1 MSYLELTDIH
11 KRFGETVAVED
22 FNLTA
27 EKGEFVSF
35 LGPSGCGKTTTLR
48 MIAGF
53 EVPTAGTIR
62 INGEDVTYRPPNR
75 RNVGMVFQSYA
86 LFPNMTVA
94 DNIGFGLKVRKR
106 SKDDIRKR
114 VGELLEIVNLP
125 EKGARYP
132 YQLSGGQQQRVA
144 LARALAFEPQ
154 VLLLDEPLSALDAK
168 IRVALRHEIRQI
180 QRQLGITTVYVTHD
194 QEEALSLSDRVVVM
208 SEGRME
214 QVGTPFEVYNFPTT
228 AFVASFVG
236 TLNVL
241 PAVVVDAGRGELT
254 IEGQP
259 VRLTSGFEGVSG
271 REVRMALRPEMV
283 SLGRRPEECNNL
295 TGKVTDVSFLGSIVR
310 IRVGLA
316 NGAGGDGSTVV
327 LDEFN
332 EPTLQL
338 PNLGD
343 TVTLSFPL
351 DGPLVLDAKAPLDSV
366 EALIAEAGARARRAA
381 ASPSRSTRST
391 GST

>member
-1 MSYLELTDIH
+1 MAFLELTNIQ
-11 KRFGETVAVED
+11 KRFGPAVAVAD
-22 FNLTA
+22 FNLA
-27 EKGEFVSF
+27 IEKAEFVSF

-53 EVPTAGTIR
+53 ETPTDGVITLDGTDI
-62 INGEDVTYRPPNR
+62 TYKPPNR
-75 RNVGMVFQSYA
+75 RNIGMVFQSYA

-94 DNIGFGLKVRKR
+94 DNVAFGLTVRKA
-106 SKDDIRKR
+106 SKDRIRQR
-114 VGELLEIVNLP
+114 VAELLEIVNLGD
-125 EKGARYP
+125 KGGRFP

-168 IRVALRHEIRQI
+168 IRVVLRHEIRSI

-208 SEGRME
+208 SDGHME
-214 QVGTPFEVYNFPTT
+214 QVGTPFEIYNFPAT

-241 PAVVVDAGRGELT
+241 PGVVVNAGSGEMT
-254 IEGQP
+254 VAGQP
-259 VRLTSGFEGVSG
+259 VKLVSKFEGIAG
-271 REVRMALRPEMV
+271 REVKVALRPEMV
-283 SLGRRPEECNNL
+283 SLGDGATGENRL
-295 TGKVTDVSFLGSIVR
+295 TGRVTDVSFLGSIVR
-310 IRVGLA
+310 IRVTLPGS
-316 NGAGGDGSTVV
+316 NGTDGPTVV

-332 EPTLQL
+332 EPTLKL

-343 TVTLSFPL
+343 TASLSFPQE
-351 DGPLVLDAKAPLDSV
+351 GPLVLDAKAPLESV
-366 EALIAEAGARARRAA
+366 EELIAEA
-381 ASPSRSTRST
+381 
-391 GST
+391 

>member
-11 KRFGETVAVED
+11 KRFGETVAVES
-22 FNLTA
+22 FNLAA

-53 EVPTAGTIR
+53 EQPNAGTIT
-62 INGEDVTYRPPNR
+62 INGEDVTYRPANR

-106 SKDDIRKR
+106 GRDQIRQR
-114 VGELLEIVNLP
+114 VAELLEIVNLP
-125 EKGARYP
+125 DKGARYP

-168 IRVALRHEIRQI
+168 IRVALRHEIRSI

-208 SEGRME
+208 SDGRME
-214 QVGTPFEVYNFPTT
+214 QVGTPFEIYNFPAT

-241 PAVVVDAGRGELT
+241 PGVVVDSGRGELT
-254 IEGQP
+254 VAGQP
-259 VRLTSGFEGVSG
+259 IRLQTDFEGSPG
-271 REVRMALRPEMV
+271 REVRVALRPEMV
-283 SLGRRPEECNNL
+283 SLGSGSDGENRL
-295 TGKVTDVSFLGSIVR
+295 TGKVSDVSFLGSIVR
-310 IRVGLA
+310 IRIGL
-316 NGAGGDGSTVV
+316 GSDSTTVV

-338 PNLGD
+338 PSLD
-343 TVTLSFPL
+343 ETVTISFPQ
-351 DGPLVLDAKAPLDSV
+351 DGPLVLDAKAPVESV
-366 EALIAEAGARARRAA
+366 EELIAEA
-381 ASPSRSTRST
+381 
-391 GST
+391 

>member
-1 MSYLELTDIH
+1 MSYLVLTDIQ
-11 KRFGETVAVED
+11 KRFGDFVAVEN
-22 FNLTA
+22 FNLSA
-27 EKGEFVSF
+27 ERGEFVSF

-53 EVPTAGTIR
+53 EQPSRGSIAIDGR
-62 INGEDVTYRPPNR
+62 DVTRVAPNR

-106 SKDDIRKR
+106 GGDQVRKR
-114 VGELLEIVNLP
+114 VSELLELINLP
-125 EKGARYP
+125 DKGTRYP

-144 LARALAFEPQ
+144 LARALAFEPE

-214 QVGTPFEVYNFPTT
+214 QVGTPFEIYNFPST

-241 PAVVVDAGRGELT
+241 PGVVVSADRGELT
-254 IEGQP
+254 VAGQP
-259 VRLTSGFEGVSG
+259 IRLSSSFEGSPG
-271 REVRMALRPEMV
+271 REVRVALRPEMV
-283 SLGRRPEECNNL
+283 SLGGEGGGNRLSGR
-295 TGKVTDVSFLGSIVR
+295 VVDVSFLGSIVR
-310 IRVGLA
+310 IRVELGSGGG
-316 NGAGGDGSTVV
+316 NGTGDQPVVV

-332 EPTLQL
+332 EPTLKLPQL
-338 PNLGD
+338 EE
-343 TVTLSFPL
+343 TVTVSFPQE
-351 DGPLVLDAKAPLDSV
+351 GPLVLDAKAPVESV
-366 EALIAEAGARARRAA
+366 EELIAEA
-381 ASPSRSTRST
+381 
-391 GST
+391 

>member
-1 MSYLELTDIH
+1 MSYLELTNVQ
-11 KRFGETVAVED
+11 KRFGETYAVAD
-22 FNLTA
+22 FNLAA

-53 EVPTAGTIR
+53 EQPTTGTIT
-62 INGEDVTYRPPNR
+62 INGEDVTYKAPNK
-75 RNVGMVFQSYA
+75 RNVGMVFQAYA

-106 SKDDIRKR
+106 PKDDIRKR
-114 VGELLEIVNLP
+114 VAELLEIVNLP
-125 EKGARYP
+125 DKGSRYP

-168 IRVALRHEIRQI
+168 IRVALRHEIRSI

-214 QVGTPFEVYNFPTT
+214 QVGTPFEIYNFPTT

-236 TLNVL
+236 TLNLL
-241 PAVVVDAGRGELT
+241 PGVVSEGATGGLAIAG
-254 IEGQP
+254 QQ
-259 VRLTSGFEGVSG
+259 VRIARGFEGKAGGTVS
-271 REVRMALRPEMV
+271 VALRPEMV
-283 SLGRRPEECNNL
+283 SLGAGPDGSNRL

-310 IRVGLA
+310 IRVALGES
-316 NGAGGDGSTVV
+316 GPTVV

-332 EPTLQL
+332 EPTLTLPQL
-338 PNLGD
+338 GE
-343 TVTLSFPL
+343 TATISFPQ
-351 DGPLVLDAKAPLDSV
+351 DGPLVLDAKAPVESV
-366 EALIAEAGARARRAA
+366 EALIAEA
-381 ASPSRSTRST
+381 
-391 GST
+391 

>member
-1 MSYLELTDIH
+1 MAYLDLSHVRKE
-11 KRFGETVAVED
+11 FVGGTVAVED
-22 FNLTA
+22 FSLSA

-53 EVPTAGTIR
+53 ERPTGGTIMLDGR
-62 INGEDVTYRPPNR
+62 DITDVAPNQ

-94 DNIGFGLKVRKR
+94 DNVGFGL
-106 SKDDIRKR
+106 SIRKR
-114 VGELLEIVNLP
+114 PRDQVAKRVDELLQIVNLP
-125 EKGARYP
+125 DKGNRYP
-132 YQLSGGQQQRVA
+132 YQLSGCQQQRVA

-168 IRVALRHEIRQI
+168 IRVVLRHEIRSI

-214 QVGTPFEVYNFPTT
+214 QVGTPFEIYNFPTT

-241 PAVVVDAGRGELT
+241 PGIVVNASAGDLT

-259 VRLTSGFEGVSG
+259 VKLAGVGAFEGDVG
-271 REVRMALRPEMV
+271 REVKVALRPEMV
-283 SLGRRPEECNNL
+283 KLGLGPGNCNTL
-295 TGKVTDVSFLGSIVR
+295 SGTLSDISFLGSIVR
-310 IRVGLA
+310 MRVGIG
-316 NGAGGDGSTVV
+316 GAGNGVADSTVV

-332 EPTLQL
+332 EPTLKLPQL
-338 PNLGD
+338 GER
-343 TVTLSFPL
+343 VTINFPIE
-351 DGPLVLDAKAPLDSV
+351 GPLVLDAKAPVESV
-366 EALIAEAGARARRAA
+366 EALIAEA
-381 ASPSRSTRST
+381 
-391 GST
+391 